1 MKRIM
6 NLVLSSFLA
15 LSLVACGSSSTNT
28 TAQTNTS
35 NVLRVGMEC
44 NYAPFNWS
52 TTEANEFTIQFNEVD
67 YADGYDVII
76 AKRIADALGMEL
88 EIHKMDWGNL
98 IPGIQNGEIDLIIA
112 GMTDTEERRESVI
125 FTSPYYV
132 SEEVV
137 IVRKDGPLASITNI
151 QEMSGYKVAGQ
162 QGTIYAD
169 IINQIEGVN
178 KMPDGTD
185 FPSLINDLNHGS
197 IDAVTSELPV
207 AVGVT
212 AANPDLTYVQ
222 FTKENGFAGSE
233 VDASVSVALAKGR
246 EDLRDQIQGVLDTI
260 SEEERQQIMLDA
272 VNRQPAVNE

>member
-1 MKRIM
+1 MKT
-6 NLVLSSFLA
+6 VLKIAVSSFL
-15 LSLVACGSSSTNT
+15 LLTMVGCGNSQQASS
-28 TAQTNTS
+28 QTNNS

-52 TTEANEFTIQFNEVD
+52 TTTENEFTVKFNEVD

-76 AKRIADALGMEL
+76 AKRIADGLGMDL

-98 IPGIQNGEIDLIIA
+98 IPGVQNGEIDLIIA

-137 IVRKDGPLASITNI
+137 IVRKDSELAKIDNI
-151 QEMSGYKVAGQ
+151 QDLSDYKVAGQ
-162 QGTIYAD
+162 QGTIYSD
-169 IINQIEGVN
+169 IIDQIQGVN

-185 FPSLINDLNHGS
+185 FPSLINDLKQGS

-212 AANPDLTYVQ
+212 AANSDLVYVQ
-222 FTKENGFAGSE
+222 FSDGNGFAGSE
-233 VDASVSVALAKGR
+233 VDASVSVALAIGQ
-246 EDLRDQIQGVLDTI
+246 EELRDKIQSILDTI
-260 SEEERQQIMLDA
+260 SEDERQKIMLEA
-272 VNRQPAVNE
+272 VDRQPAVSE

>member
-1 MKRIM
+1 MRKG
-6 NLVLSSFLA
+6 LQVLFASILA
-15 LSLVACGSSSTNT
+15 LSVIGCGSNQQASNQST
-28 TAQTNTS
+28 TS

-52 TTEANEFTIQFNEVD
+52 STESNEYTVQFNEVD

-76 AKRIADALGMEL
+76 AKKIADGLGMEL

-98 IPGIQNGEIDLIIA
+98 IPGVQNGEIDLIIA

-137 IVRKDGPLASITNI
+137 IVRKDSDVANIKDI
-151 QEMSGYKVAGQ
+151 QELAGYKVAGQ
-162 QGTIYAD
+162 QGTVYSD
-169 IINQIEGVN
+169 IIDQIQGVN

-185 FPSLINDLNHGS
+185 FPSLINDLKQGS
-197 IDAVTSELPV
+197 LDAVTSELPV

-212 AANPDLTYVQ
+212 AANPDLAYVQ
-222 FTKENGFAGSE
+222 FSDGHGFAGSE
-233 VDASVSVALAKGR
+233 VDASVSVALAIGR
-246 EDLRDQIQGVLDTI
+246 EDLRDQIQAILDTI
-260 SEEERQQIMLDA
+260 PESERQQIMLEA
-272 VNRQPAVNE
+272 VNRQPAVSE

>member
-1 MKRIM
+1 MKR
-6 NLVLSSFLA
+6 VLQVVFLSV
-15 LSLVACGSSSTNT
+15 LMVSLFGCGNTTNT
-28 TAQTNTS
+28 STTGSS

-52 TTEANEFTIQFNEVD
+52 TTESNEFTVQFNEVD
-67 YADGYDVII
+67 YADGYDVVI
-76 AKRIADALGMEL
+76 AKRIADGLGMEL

-98 IPGIQNGEIDLIIA
+98 IPGVQNGEIDLIIA
-112 GMTDTEERRESVI
+112 GMTDTEERRESVL

-137 IVRKDGPLASITNI
+137 IVRKDSPLANITNI

-162 QGTIYAD
+162 QATIYAD

-185 FPSLINDLNHGS
+185 FPSLINDLKQGS

-207 AVGVT
+207 AVGV
-212 AANPDLTYVQ
+212 ASANPDLTYVQ
-222 FTKENGFAGSE
+222 FEGDNGFAGSE
-233 VDASVSVALAKGR
+233 TDASVSVALALGR
-246 EDLRDQIQGVLDTI
+246 EDLRDQIQEILDTI
-260 SEEERQQIMLDA
+260 SEEERQAIMLDA
-272 VNRQPAVNE
+272 VNRQPAVSE